1 MFTKFQSVKSRVI
14 AGVSILAV
22 AGACF
27 APLPAMAG
35 TQDAAISN
43 TQVNA
48 ASAQVDTH
56 ARGALTVLQ
65 LGTNAASNSIS
76 QRGGR
81 GDKAAA
87 IDNTQVNSADAALSK
102 AGRGRVTL
110 VQAGANFVSNRISQ
124 RR

>member
-1 MFTKFQSVKSRVI
+1 MFTKFQSAKSRVI

-48 ASAQVDTH
+48 ASAQVD
-56 ARGALTVLQ
+56 ARGRGALTVVQ

-76 QRGGR
+76 QRGR

-102 AGRGRVTL
+102 AGRGRVT
-110 VQAGANFVSNRISQ
+110 VFQAGANFVSNRISQ
-124 RR
+124 RH